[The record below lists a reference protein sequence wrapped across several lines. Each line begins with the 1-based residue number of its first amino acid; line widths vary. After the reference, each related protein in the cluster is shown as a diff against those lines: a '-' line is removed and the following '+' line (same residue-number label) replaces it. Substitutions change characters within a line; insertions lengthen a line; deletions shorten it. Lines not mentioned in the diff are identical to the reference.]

1 MQDSN
6 FLEESGS
13 IDPAAFDKL
22 DTRKGKNGG
31 VYIYGGGSRS
41 GSNKAGLD
49 IADLYEDTHFKPE
62 LLQSDPLED
71 EFVKFLA
78 DKEAIEAQRD
88 AISNALGVDADLITV
103 DEADALTRDD
113 LNRMDIGEIFDALKD
128 KDSPTAQTFRKMIGS
143 LEDATYSSEQL
154 GNQLDR
160 IQKKAKNPQHYVT
173 KTQKKNRKKPV
184 PAKRDSKLFGRS
196 KSIVF
201 VKGRNGEPKPT
212 TIKNAKKFGHL

>member
-6 FLEESGS
+6 FLDESGS

-22 DTRKGKNGG
+22 DTRKGNTVKILGAA
-31 VYIYGGGSRS
+31 SRS
-41 GSNKAGLD
+41 DSNRAGLS
-49 IADLYEDTHFKPE
+49 IADLYDDNSTE
-62 LLQSDPLED
+62 
-71 EFVKFLA
+71 VK
-78 DKEAIEAQRD
+78 AQRD

-103 DEADALTRDD
+103 DEADALTRDE

>member
-1 MQDSN
+1 MEDDK

-13 IDPAAFDKL
+13 IDPALFDKL

-31 VYIYGGGSRS
+31 VYIVDRDSIS
-41 GSNKAGLD
+41 G
-49 IADLYEDTHFKPE
+49 DLNPN
-62 LLQSDPLED
+62 LLHSDPID
-71 EFVKFLA
+71 DGTPDFLDMVA
-78 DKEAIEAQRD
+78 GQKYMIT
-88 AISNALGVDADLITV
+88 NALGVNAELISA
-103 DEADALTRDD
+103 DEAETLTRDD

-128 KDSPTAQTFRKMIGS
+128 KDSPAAQSFRKMIGS
-143 LEDATYSSEQL
+143 LEDATYSSAQL
-154 GNQLDR
+154 GVQLDR

-173 KTQKKNRKKPV
+173 KTQKKNRKKLV
-184 PAKRDSKLFGRS
+184 PAKRDTKLFGRS